1 MKKILLLLLLLS
13 TKTFCQTSKNE
24 SKLNQAETEAFI
36 LKETKEGGK
45 LDFFTPIKGKEYNGF
60 QIKPGI
66 YASNI
71 EIALYKWGKTNYELG
86 IEKLDDVLEIFVK
99 YKGRELNGKE
109 KSLIKMGFE
118 RELEK

>member
-13 TKTFCQTSKNE
+13 TKTFSQNSQNE
-24 SKLNQAETEAFI
+24 SKLNQDEAKAFI

-45 LDFFTPIKGKEYNGF
+45 FDFFTPIKGKEYNSS

-71 EIALYKWGKTNYELG
+71 EVALYKWGKINYELG
-86 IEKLDDVLEIFVK
+86 IEKLDDVFEIFAE
-99 YKGRELNGKE
+99 YKGRELNEKE